1 MGVKRDKLL
10 GKAGE
15 ELAVKF
21 LKKKKYR
28 VIERN
33 YRSPFGEIDIIA
45 WDGDTL
51 SFVEVKARSSSNY
64 GSPQAAVGGVKQGR
78 LCRTALDYLAKRK
91 IADVGMRFD
100 VVAITVQGGAELI
113 KNAFDYRE
121 PG

>member
-1 MGVKRDKLL
+1 MRAKRDVSL

-15 ELAVKF
+15 DMAVKF
-21 LKKKKYR
+21 LKRKKYR
-28 VIERN
+28 VVERN
-33 YRSPFGEIDIIA
+33 YHSPFGEIDIVA

-64 GSPQAAVGGVKQGR
+64 GPPQAAVGWAKQAR
-78 LCRTALDYLAKRK
+78 LCRVALDYLAKHK
-91 IADVGMRFD
+91 ITDVGMRFD